1 MLSERIIQ
9 TLTFFDA
16 QDTPLTVIEIE
27 RYLIAEKTQ
36 LLNRLDQ
43 QYELKEVD
51 NASSV
56 VHLDTIMVQ
65 LEALIRDQKISEQKG
80 FYCIPGRE
88 SIITQRLHNYL
99 NGLRR
104 EKLIRRYIWL
114 TKYLPFVRGIAL
126 GGSQSLGQQKTTSD
140 IDLLVITDQNFMWLA
155 RTFLMVYFQVFGVRR
170 YGTKVANRFCLN
182 HYLAIPREVDAE
194 RNLYKAMEY
203 GRLRPLINPE
213 VIAQFQTANAKWIK
227 TFFPNI
233 SFPKPD
239 ELILPRWQRVLESFF
254 NNRLGLWLEQKLGQ
268 WQSGRIRQDQF
279 VFVRKDEL
287 SFHPESKHEKLLK
300 GFFGQ

>member
-16 QDTPLTVIEIE
+16 QDLPLTAMEIE

-36 LLNRLDQ
+36 LKNRLDE

-51 NASSV
+51 TAPSP

-65 LEALIRDQKISEQKG
+65 LEALLQDQKISEDKG
-80 FYCIPGRE
+80 FYCKWGRE
-88 SIITQRLHNYL
+88 SIISQRQNNYL

-104 EKLIRRYIWL
+104 EKLIRRYIWF
-114 TKYLPFVRGIAL
+114 TKYLPFVRGIGL
-126 GGSQSLGQQKTTSD
+126 GGSQPLGQQKPTSD
-140 IDLLVITDQNFMWLA
+140 IDLLIITDQKFMWLA
-155 RTFLMVYFQVFGVRR
+155 RTFLMIYFQAFGVRR
-170 YGTKVANRFCLN
+170 YGTKIANRFCLN
-182 HYLAIPREVDAE
+182 HYLATPREVDAE

-213 VIAQFQTANAKWIK
+213 VIAQFQTANAKWMK

-233 SFPKPD
+233 TFSEPQ
-239 ELILPRWQRVLESFF
+239 ELIQSGLQKALEALFK
-254 NNRLGLWLEQKLGQ
+254 NRLGFWLEQKLGQ

-287 SFHPESKHEKLLK
+287 SFHPESKHEKLLH
-300 GFFGQ
+300 GFFGK